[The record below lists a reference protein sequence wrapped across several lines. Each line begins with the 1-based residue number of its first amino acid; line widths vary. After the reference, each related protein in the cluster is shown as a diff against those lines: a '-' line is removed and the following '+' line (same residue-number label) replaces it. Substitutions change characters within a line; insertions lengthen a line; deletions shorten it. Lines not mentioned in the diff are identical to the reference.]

1 MIFLAKLQPVVMLV
15 FRQHKDNLQRFAI
28 CTETLQRT
36 HQDGLPA
43 YWQKLLG
50 NVSPHAQSLAASH
63 DNDIVHYAIRCLKR
77 IPSAIWSATC
87 GLTSCPNR
95 S

>member
-15 FRQHKDNLQRFAI
+15 FRQHKDNLQRLAI

-36 HQDGLPA
+36 HQDGFSA

-50 NVSPHAQSLAASH
+50 NVSPMRSPL
-63 DNDIVHYAIRCLKR
+63 
-77 IPSAIWSATC
+77 PPATIMI
-87 GLTSCPNR
+87 
-95 S
+95 